1 MKKTVTIIVIICIL
15 AALVGIDYVHAHK
28 SAQGESITF
37 AETYEEESTA
47 GQSTTDKAQK
57 KAEKSTSKKS
67 SDKTESTDKTDKD
80 KTEKESSADKKEDK
94 STEPSKEDKSEKES
108 KTKKESSTKKPA
120 STTKKPDSATTEKST
135 HTTTDKVPD
144 KTQCGLTI
152 ECITLLDK
160 MDKLPEGHEKYV
172 PKNGYILK
180 NYSVKLKKGD
190 TVYDILKRACSEKN
204 IPINQRPAGSSV
216 YIVGINNIDEGDCT
230 KQSGW
235 TYYVNGSFPLK
246 PIDKY
251 TLEGGEEIHFKYV
264 TSYNDRL

>member
-94 STEPSKEDKSEKES
+94 SNRIKLILSK
-108 KTKKESSTKKPA
+108 
-120 STTKKPDSATTEKST
+120 
-135 HTTTDKVPD
+135 
-144 KTQCGLTI
+144 
-152 ECITLLDK
+152 
-160 MDKLPEGHEKYV
+160 
-172 PKNGYILK
+172 
-180 NYSVKLKKGD
+180 
-190 TVYDILKRACSEKN
+190 CSC
-204 IPINQRPAGSSV
+204 RMS
-216 YIVGINNIDEGDCT
+216 
-230 KQSGW
+230 
-235 TYYVNGSFPLK
+235 
-246 PIDKY
+246 
-251 TLEGGEEIHFKYV
+251 
-264 TSYNDRL
+264 